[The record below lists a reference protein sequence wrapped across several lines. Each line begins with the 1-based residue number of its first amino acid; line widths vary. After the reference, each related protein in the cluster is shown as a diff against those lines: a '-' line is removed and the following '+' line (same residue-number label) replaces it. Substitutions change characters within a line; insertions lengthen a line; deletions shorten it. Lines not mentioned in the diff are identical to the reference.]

1 MSAPEQPSA
10 LEAARAA
17 GRAEAEEIFAGHER
31 AKAARLE
38 ALQQRRQE
46 QEAAR
51 RRLAERY
58 GSAREKAWIG
68 DPNGPSVDPTRL
80 IHAFLHKADPFS
92 PSPEM
97 ERSPELEHADA
108 LAAAHMISVARRDAR
123 NLEVNV
129 MRQILARGVTW
140 DELAETL
147 DTTAEQLRDSVR
159 RHGAR
164 PETWTVP
171 TGEPE

>member
-51 RRLAERY
+51 RRL
-58 GSAREKAWIG
+58 
-68 DPNGPSVDPTRL
+68 
-80 IHAFLHKADPFS
+80 ADPFS

-159 RHGAR
+159 RPGAR